1 MRRPIIAVGDSV
13 SLGLL
18 LREDLTKLWEW
29 FNDREVRRFLQSP
42 EEVFYFEDELE
53 WYENL
58 RRNKNRHKVFVI
70 LNNTSNELMGVVG
83 IHNIDTKNGKAELGY
98 FLWKHYWRRGY
109 MAEAVGLA
117 LRYAFEELNLRKV
130 YARVYEPNVGS
141 RKVLEK
147 NGFKLVGRLRQN
159 VYVPGYGYV
168 DELFYDVLSEE
179 WRDNLL
185 TPNSSFQP

>member
-1 MRRPIIAVGDSV
+1 MRRPAIAVGDNV

-18 LREDLTKLWEW
+18 LREDLSKLWEW
-29 FNDREVRRFLQSP
+29 FNDREVRRFLQAP

-58 RRNKNRHKVFVI
+58 RKNKERHKVFAIV
-70 LNNTSNELMGVVG
+70 NNTSNELMGVIG
-83 IHNIDTKNGKAELGY
+83 LHNIDTKNGKAELGY
-98 FLWKHYWRRGY
+98 FLWKRYWRRGY

-147 NGFKLVGRLRQN
+147 NGFKLVGKLRQN
-159 VYVPGYGYV
+159 VHVPGYGYV
-168 DELFYDVLSEE
+168 DELFYDILREE
-179 WRDNLL
+179 WRG
-185 TPNSSFQP
+185 